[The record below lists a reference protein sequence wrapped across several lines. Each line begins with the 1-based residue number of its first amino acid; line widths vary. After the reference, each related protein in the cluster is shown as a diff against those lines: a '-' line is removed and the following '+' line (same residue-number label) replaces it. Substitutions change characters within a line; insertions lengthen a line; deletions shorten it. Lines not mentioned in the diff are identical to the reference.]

1 MRMVGADGVAAIT
14 IILYGQFLFN
24 ALYLGFSMGVA
35 PVISFQY
42 GAKNSEK
49 LSNVYHISNR
59 FVKYPP
65 ALWRWHPS
73 FWRSRL
79 HQYLSQKAVIPL
91 Q

>member
-42 GAKNSEK
+42 GAKNSE
-49 LSNVYHISNR
+49 N
-59 FVKYPP
+59 
-65 ALWRWHPS
+65 
-73 FWRSRL
+73 
-79 HQYLSQKAVIPL
+79 
-91 Q
+91 